1 MARRHNSLIPLSH
14 QHQHALALAVIIR
27 RKFGLKETESV
38 WCQEMVLKVQKMYTG
53 ELRGHFEVEEE
64 VLFPGMQLYLG
75 ALPLVDEL
83 VRDHVAIRG
92 LVRGVEAMP
101 SREALSEFG
110 SVLEAHV
117 RKEERKLF
125 REFEKRMPADEAARL
140 GGEISAAL
148 NRACAKLSVTG
159 KEG

>member
-1 MARRHNSLIPLSH
+1 MTRRHNSLIPLSH

-27 RKFGLKETESV
+27 RRFGVKESDSV
-38 WCQEMVLKVQKMYTG
+38 WCEEMVLKVEKLYAG

-64 VLFPGMQLYLG
+64 VLFPAMQHYLG

-83 VRDHVAIRG
+83 VSDHVAIRG
-92 LVRGVEAMP
+92 LVRVLESIP
-101 SREALSEFG
+101 TREALSEF
-110 SVLEAHV
+110 SHVLETHV

-125 REFEKRMPADEAARL
+125 PEFEKRMPPAEALKL

-148 NRACAKLSVTG
+148 SRACSKL
-159 KEG
+159 